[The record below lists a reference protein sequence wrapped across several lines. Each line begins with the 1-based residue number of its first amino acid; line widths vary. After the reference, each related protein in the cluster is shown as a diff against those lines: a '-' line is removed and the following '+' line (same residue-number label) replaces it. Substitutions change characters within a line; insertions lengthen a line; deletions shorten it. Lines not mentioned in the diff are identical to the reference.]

1 MTTTP
6 VGTAK
11 TLTQLVARQ
20 IRIAMLDAET
30 RQSQLARRIG
40 KSEQWLSVRLRGQ
53 QPIDLNDLAL
63 IARGLGVTVHEL
75 LPDAETARS
84 AQVEPTVRYVQMI
97 ERTAR
102 PSSGRPTDNRPSGK
116 PRVDLTPAIIR
127 TSRIPR
133 PPQNKAA

>member
-30 RQSQLARRIG
+30 RQSQLARKIG

-63 IARGLGVTVHEL
+63 IAKGLGVNIHDL

-84 AQVEPTVRYVQMI
+84 ASLEPTVRYAQLI
-97 ERTAR
+97 DRPPR

-116 PRVDLTPAIIR
+116 PRTDITPGINR
-127 TSRIPR
+127 TSRLPR
-133 PPQNKAA
+133 PPQRKAT